1 MNLAELLHASA
12 ARHANRPGVTDV
24 RSGRSLSYGQLAR
37 EAERVAT
44 FLIAQG
50 VEPGQRIGL
59 MAPNSLAYLPAA
71 FGLLATG
78 ACLTPLASHLTPA
91 ETAQITTEVQ
101 LNGCLSWPAADR
113 LPAAEGRAV
122 LSAGACAGFGVQWTG
137 RGAAGPAE

>member
-59 MAPNSLAYLPAA
+59 LAP
-71 FGLLATG
+71 G
-78 ACLTPLASHLTPA
+78 ACLTPLASHLTQA
-91 ETAQITTEVQ
+91 ETAQIMTEVQ
-101 LNGCLSWPAADR
+101 VNGSSPGRRQPGSRLGKAA
-113 LPAAEGRAV
+113 
-122 LSAGACAGFGVQWTG
+122 
-137 RGAAGPAE
+137 

>member
-59 MAPNSLAYLPAA
+59 VAPNALAYLPPA
-71 FGLLATG
+71 FALLATG
-78 ACLTPLASHLTPA
+78 ACLTPLPGHLTPPG
-91 ETAQITTEVQ
+91 TPQTMTQ
-101 LNGCLSWPAADR
+101 
-113 LPAAEGRAV
+113 
-122 LSAGACAGFGVQWTG
+122 
-137 RGAAGPAE
+137 